1 MNILFIGAPGS
12 GKGTQ
17 AKNLISK
24 TKLRHL
30 STGDLFRK
38 NLKENT
44 SLGQLAKS
52 YIDKGHLVPDSVTN
66 DMVESFLEGI
76 SLNKGIVFD
85 GFPRNLSQAVALDQI
100 LNKTGRTLD
109 KVLFLKISDDQI
121 VQRLTGRLWAPK
133 SSCVYHI
140 KNKPSKRSGF
150 CDQSGEVL
158 VTRSDDRE
166 EVVRFRLRVFHE
178 NTKPL
183 LNYYKKK
190 HLLQSISAEFSPNE
204 VFDHILQA
212 LEKVKKS

>member
-1 MNILFIGAPGS
+1 MNILFIGVPGS

-17 AKNLISK
+17 AKKLISK
-24 TKLRHL
+24 KNLRHL
-30 STGDLFRK
+30 STGDLFRE
-38 NLKENT
+38 NLKKNT

-52 YIDKGHLVPDSVTN
+52 YINKGQLVPDQVTN
-66 DMVESFLEGI
+66 DMVEAFLEGI

-109 KVLFLKISDDQI
+109 KALFLKISDNQI

-133 SSCVYHI
+133 SGCVYHI
-140 KNKPSKRSGF
+140 KHKPSKRAGF
-150 CDQSGEVL
+150 CDKSGEAL
-158 VTRSDDRE
+158 VTRSDDKE
-166 EVVRFRLRVFHE
+166 DVVRFRLKLFHE

-183 LNYYKKK
+183 LKHYKKRG
-190 HLLQSISAEFSPNE
+190 LLQSISAEFSPKE

-212 LEKVKKS
+212 LEKN